1 VASAAAT
8 GKLVPALVL
17 FTTSLRFAATGLYQL
32 TEAGGWKATAGVI
45 GLVLCALAV
54 YAALALA
61 LEDAR
66 HATLLPV
73 GRRTPRQ
80 DGLPSLERETGVREQ
95 L

>member
-1 VASAAAT
+1 
-8 GKLVPALVL
+8 VL

-66 HATLLPV
+66 RETLLPV

-80 DGLPSLERETGVREQ
+80 DGLPSLEREAGVREQ